1 MNAFILLLIGHFLA
15 DFSFQSY
22 RLAELKQENVKYLFI
37 HTLIYWVFILL
48 PIALFAGLVQ
58 AIMFYVIILVSHFLI
73 DYFRIKL
80 NKKYNS
86 ISFNFWSFIID
97 QILHIAIL
105 FIFSLPLTKLNVF
118 GEWLSSQINIGYN
131 LNYLAKVVLA
141 FILVLSPA
149 SVFIKHLFNYVFVKE
164 NESNICLED
173 KENRVGSLIGKL
185 ERILVL
191 IFGMMGLYS
200 SIALVL
206 TAKSIARFKQ
216 LEDKEFAEKYLVGTL
231 ISILI
236 AILCLFI
243 T

>member
-15 DFSFQSY
+15 DFSCQSY
-22 RLAELKQENVKYLFI
+22 RLSELKKENMKYLFI
-37 HTLIYWVFILL
+37 HTLIYLLFILL
-48 PIALFAGLVQ
+48 PIALYASLVQ
-58 AIMFYVIILVSHFLI
+58 AIIFYVIILVSHFLI

-80 NKKYNS
+80 NKKYHS
-86 ISFNFWSFIID
+86 ITFNFWSFIID
-97 QILHIAIL
+97 QILHLVIL
-105 FIFSLPLTKLNVF
+105 FVFSLPLTKLSSF
-118 GEWLSSQINIGYN
+118 GEGLSSQINIGYN
-131 LNYLAKVVLA
+131 LNYLAKIALA
-141 FILVLSPA
+141 FILILSPA
-149 SVFIKHLFNYVFVKE
+149 SVFIKHLFNYLFVRDS
-164 NESNICLED
+164 ESNVCLED
-173 KENRVGSLIGKL
+173 NENRVGSLIGKL
-185 ERILVL
+185 ERLLVL

-243 T
+243 I